1 MSLSLHIRIVPG
13 RYAVSRL
20 DADAVLP
27 DWLQGL
33 GFKAVVYSEDETTV
47 VCLEERVPC
56 QITSERGWACLRTI
70 GPFPFDA
77 AGIVAS
83 LIAPLSNEGIGVFV
97 VCTFD
102 GEHVLVPYKKLDAA
116 IEYLKAAGHAVCDNH
131 KPLSKQEDG

>member
-1 MSLSLHIRIVPG
+1 MSLSLKIRIVSG

-20 DADAVLP
+20 GADAALP
-27 DWLQGL
+27 DWLQGV
-33 GFKAVVYSEDETTV
+33 GFKAVVYSEDEITL

-56 QITSERGWACLRTI
+56 EITSERGWACLRTI

-83 LIAPLSNEGIGVFV
+83 LIAPLSKNAIGVFV

-116 IEYLKAAGHAVCDNH
+116 IEHLEAAGHTVSTHMTSDR
-131 KPLSKQEDG
+131 PG